1 MNESSVVVVGGGL
14 AGLVAARR
22 LAVQGYQVMLFEQR
36 SSLGGRVRSHTVDG
50 FTLDEGF
57 QVLFTSYPAVQRE
70 LETEALQLR
79 YFTPG
84 AIIARPHSRS
94 VLADPLRDPRS
105 ALASVQND
113 EVTFTDKLRTLLLR
127 QHVESRSE
135 TEIFESPDESIREYL
150 RSWGFSKQ
158 YINNFIAPFYGGIT
172 LDRTLSTSKRVFEYT
187 FKSLATGRAAIPA
200 AGMGMIA
207 KQLESRARTAG
218 VSIVTN
224 RSVESIHRTNS
235 GVDIETEND
244 TISADAGV
252 IATDPKEAT
261 RLSGVTSIPTDA
273 RGSVTQYY
281 RLPFDKNPISSTKLL
296 LNAESASPNTIAP
309 LSSVAPEYAP
319 PGESLLSA
327 PFINEGAQHRSPDRL
342 VEETR
347 ETLSAWYPDTSWADF
362 EVVETTAV
370 PFAQFAQPP
379 GIHDQLPDVDAPD
392 GPLYLAGDYTTW
404 SAIQGALRSGREAAG
419 AVRRDFPS
427 SV

>member
-1 MNESSVVVVGGGL
+1 
-14 AGLVAARR
+14 
-22 LAVQGYQVMLFEQR
+22 
-36 SSLGGRVRSHTVDG
+36 
-50 FTLDEGF
+50 
-57 QVLFTSYPAVQRE
+57 
-70 LETEALQLR
+70 
-79 YFTPG
+79 
-84 AIIARPHSRS
+84 
-94 VLADPLRDPRS
+94 
-105 ALASVQND
+105 
-113 EVTFTDKLRTLLLR
+113 VTFTDKLRTLLLR

-158 YINNFIAPFYGGIT
+158 YINNFISPFYGGIT

-327 PFINEGAQHRSPDRL
+327 TFINEGAQHRSPDRL